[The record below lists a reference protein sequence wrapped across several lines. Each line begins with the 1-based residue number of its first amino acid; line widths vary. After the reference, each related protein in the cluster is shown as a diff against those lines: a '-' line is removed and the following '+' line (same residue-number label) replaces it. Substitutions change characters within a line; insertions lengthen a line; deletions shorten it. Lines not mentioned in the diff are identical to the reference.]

1 MTPSALPAAHIC
13 DGWSARPRA
22 QDSYIFR
29 APCDRFPPGLL
40 PLTPGPYLR
49 QLEELR
55 LDGNLMLHPLALPL
69 ALLERRHLRRLV
81 LPRYWRLVGG
91 APEGLPAALLSLMP
105 WLQLEHC

>member
-1 MTPSALPAAHIC
+1 MHARSLHINHISPPRQHPASSQLTA
-13 DGWSARPRA
+13 
-22 QDSYIFR
+22 
-29 APCDRFPPGLL
+29 
-40 PLTPGPYLR
+40 LTPGPYLR

-81 LPRYWRLVGG
+81 LPLYWRLVGG